1 MCSIA
6 SVTILASMPGPYTV
20 PHPRKLYAL
29 LRACPSSSTRATAAL
44 QFLCGSTGA
53 RAGHLLL
60 SVDGQLAVVAGGEP
74 PAGLVAEARRAWS
87 AQPSNAPSDNTTGD
101 MRAYMQNRSDT
112 EQERE
117 WTDGNGATHM
127 ARVLSVH
134 RDARF
139 VRVAVAM
146 LQLEA
151 GRPLAVLRRVH
162 VEALCNALLDSGD
175 VQGHP
180 LLSEPA

>member
-1 MCSIA
+1 MRSMA
-6 SVTILASMPGPYTV
+6 SVTIIASMPGPYIL

-29 LRACPSSSTRATAAL
+29 LCACPSSSTRAVAAL
-44 QFLCGSTGA
+44 QCLCGSTGA
-53 RAGHLLL
+53 PAGYLLL

-74 PAGLVAEARRAWS
+74 PAGLLVEARRAWN
-87 AQPSNAPSDNTTGD
+87 AQPSSAPSDNTTGD
-101 MRAYMQNRSDT
+101 MHAYMQNLGDT
-112 EQERE
+112 EEELE
-117 WTDGNGATHM
+117 WTAGNGATYM

-134 RDARF
+134 REARF

-175 VQGHP
+175 VQDHP